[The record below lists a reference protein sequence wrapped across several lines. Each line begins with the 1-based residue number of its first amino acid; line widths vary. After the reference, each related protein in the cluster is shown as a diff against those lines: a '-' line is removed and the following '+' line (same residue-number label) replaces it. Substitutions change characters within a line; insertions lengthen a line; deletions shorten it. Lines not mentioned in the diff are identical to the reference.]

1 MAFTIDRVRR
11 ITSYA
16 AANKLATDNHGVAI
30 NTGDILYTIKDI
42 SNFSISN
49 SAETVDAVDGLGN
62 VIDTYLRSKTAEMS
76 GENAIFDMPLAA
88 TMAGTKV
95 TTDKSVDID
104 FHDVLTVAKGTT
116 TVELSKSPKKDCGPE
131 VIYVVNNDGTL
142 GEKLV
147 VGTGFTYTEAQPA
160 QEAVGTPGE
169 DGYQAA
175 VAAQKAKIELAEKF
189 TETVGG
195 KVEEVAKN
203 IFVPYTYTEAKATKF
218 ENFADAATIPS
229 RVVVEGLGRDVCDH
243 HQVYFYITAPYAELS
258 YDGEFGFATDS
269 TYSFTLN
276 CKKPYCSE
284 DGLYA
289 VIVVDAE

>member
-16 AANKLATDNHGVAI
+16 ASNKLAADNHGVAI
-30 NTGDILYTIKDI
+30 DIGDILYTIKDV

-76 GENAIFDMPLAA
+76 GENAIFDLPLAA
-88 TMAGTKV
+88 AMAGTKV
-95 TTDKSVDID
+95 STGSVDIN
-104 FHDVLTVAKGTT
+104 FHDILTVNKGATE
-116 TVELSKSPKKDCGPE
+116 VSLSKTPKEGGEP
-131 VIYVVNNDGTL
+131 VVVYTVSKDGTL
-142 GEKLV
+142 KDKIV
-147 VGTGFTYTEAQPA
+147 VGDEGTASYADGKITFNEALSA
-160 QEAVGTPGE
+160 DENVN
-169 DGYQAA
+169 
-175 VAAQKAKIELAEKF
+175 V
-189 TETVGG
+189 
-195 KVEEVAKN
+195 
-203 IFVPYTYTEAKATKF
+203 FVPYTYTEDNATKF

-269 TYSFTLN
+269 TYNFTLN
-276 CKKPYCSE
+276 CKKPYCDDNS
-284 DGLYA
+284 GLYA

>member
-16 AANKLATDNHGVAI
+16 ASNKLAADNHGVGI
-30 NTGDILYTIKDI
+30 NIGDILYTIKDV

-95 TTDKSVDID
+95 TKGAVSID
-104 FHDVLTVAKGTT
+104 FHDVLACEADGTT
-116 TVELSKSPKKDCGPE
+116 VKLNKTPKTGGEPTVVYS
-131 VIYVVNNDGTL
+131 VNNDGTL
-142 GEKLV
+142 KDQITIGE
-147 VGTGFTYTEAQPA
+147 
-160 QEAVGTPGE
+160 
-169 DGYQAA
+169 
-175 VAAQKAKIELAEKF
+175 
-189 TETVGG
+189 
-195 KVEEVAKN
+195 EEVDGATYSEGVITFNETTLAKFVDKDGKRVKTN
-203 IFVPYTYTEAKATKF
+203 IFVPYTYEEANATKF

-269 TYSFTLN
+269 TYNFTLN

-289 VIVVDAE
+289 VIVVDAQ

>member
-16 AANKLATDNHGVAI
+16 ASNKLAQDNHGIAI
-30 NTGDILYTIKDI
+30 DIGDILYTIKDI

-62 VIDTYLRSKTAEMS
+62 VIDTYLRSKSAEMS
-76 GENAIFDMPLAA
+76 GENAIFDLPLAA
-88 TMAGTKV
+88 AMAGTKV
-95 TTDKSVDID
+95 TNGSVDIQ
-104 FHDVLTVAKGTT
+104 FHDVLKVPAGATEVT
-116 TVELSKSPKKDCGPE
+116 LSKTPKTGGEPE
-131 VIYVVNNDGTL
+131 VVYTVNADGTL
-142 GEKLV
+142 DKKLV
-147 VGTGFTYTEAQPA
+147 VG
-160 QEAVGTPGE
+160 V
-169 DGYQAA
+169 DGDASYA
-175 VAAQKAKIELAEKF
+175 
-189 TETVGG
+189 GG
-195 KVEEVAKN
+195 KITFDAALSPDAEVS
-203 IFVPYTYTEAKATKF
+203 IFVPYTYTEENATKF

-229 RVVVEGLGRDVCDH
+229 RIVVEGLGRDVCDH
-243 HQVYFYITAPYAELS
+243 HQVYFYVTAPYAELS

-269 TYSFTLN
+269 TYNFTLN

>member
-16 AANKLATDNHGVAI
+16 ASNKLAADNHGVAI
-30 NTGDILYTIKDI
+30 DIGDILYTIKDV
-42 SNFSISN
+42 SNFSINN
-49 SAETVDAVDGLGN
+49 SAETADAVDGLGN

-88 TMAGTKV
+88 TMAGTRV
-95 TTDKSVDID
+95 STGAVDID
-104 FHDVLTVAKGTT
+104 FHDVLACEANGNTVKLTKTPKEGGEP
-116 TVELSKSPKKDCGPE
+116 TV
-131 VIYVVNNDGTL
+131 VYTVNGDGTL
-142 GEKLV
+142 KDQITIGE
-147 VGTGFTYTEAQPA
+147 
-160 QEAVGTPGE
+160 E
-169 DGYQAA
+169 DGDGATYADGTITFSEATAA
-175 VAAQKAKIELAEKF
+175 TFVDKD
-189 TETVGG
+189 G
-195 KVEEVAKN
+195 KRVKTN
-203 IFVPYTYTEAKATKF
+203 IFVPYVYTEAKATKF

-243 HQVYFYITAPYAELS
+243 HQVYFYIIAAYAELA
-258 YDGEFGFATDS
+258 YDNEFGFATDS
-269 TYSFTLN
+269 TYNFTIN

>member
-16 AANKLATDNHGVAI
+16 ASNKLEADNHGVAVNI
-30 NTGDILYTIKDI
+30 GDILYTIKDV

-88 TMAGTKV
+88 AMAGTKV
-95 TTDKSVDID
+95 STGAVDIN
-104 FHDVLTVAKGTT
+104 FHDVLKVAKGATEIT
-116 TVELSKSPKKDCGPE
+116 LTKTPKVGGEPVVVYTVNG
-131 VIYVVNNDGTL
+131 DGTL
-142 GEKLV
+142 K
-147 VGTGFTYTEAQPA
+147 
-160 QEAVGTPGE
+160 
-169 DGYQAA
+169 D
-175 VAAQKAKIELAEKF
+175 KIE
-189 TETVGG
+189 VGVDADAAYADG
-195 KVEEVAKN
+195 KVTFTTSPAVDADIN
-203 IFVPYTYTEAKATKF
+203 VFVPYTYTEEKATKF

-229 RVVVEGLGRDVCDH
+229 RIVVEGLGRDVCDH
-243 HQVYFYITAPYAELS
+243 HQVYFYITAPYVELS

-269 TYSFTLN
+269 TYNFTLN
-276 CKKPYCSE
+276 CKKPYCENS
-284 DGLYA
+284 GLYA

>member
-11 ITSYA
+11 ITAYA
-16 AANKLATDNHGVAI
+16 ASNKLEQDNHGVAI
-30 NTGDILYTIKDI
+30 NIGDILYTLKDV

-49 SAETVDAVDGLGN
+49 SAETADAVDGLGN

-76 GENAIFDMPLAA
+76 GENAIFDFPLAA
-88 TMAGTKV
+88 AMAGTKV
-95 TTDKSVDID
+95 STGAVDID
-104 FHDVLTVAKGTT
+104 FHDVLACEATSDTVTLTKTPKEGGEP
-116 TVELSKSPKKDCGPE
+116 TV
-131 VIYVVNNDGTL
+131 VYTVNNDGTL
-142 GEKLV
+142 KNQITIGV
-147 VGTGFTYTEAQPA
+147 DAGATYN
-160 QEAVGTPGE
+160 
-169 DGYQAA
+169 DG
-175 VAAQKAKIELAEKF
+175 VIKF
-189 TETVGG
+189 SEETVATFVDKDG
-195 KVEEVAKN
+195 KRVKTN

-218 ENFADAATIPS
+218 ENYADAATIPS

-269 TYSFTLN
+269 TYNFTFN

>member
-1 MAFTIDRVRR
+1 LEENIMAFTIDRVRR

-16 AANKLATDNHGVAI
+16 AANKLADDNHGVAVNI
-30 NTGDILYTIKDI
+30 GDILYTIKDV

-76 GENAIFDMPLAA
+76 GENAIFDLPLAA

-95 TTDKSVDID
+95 AAGEVDIN
-104 FHDVLTVAKGTT
+104 FHDVLTVAKGATEVT
-116 TVELSKSPKKDCGPE
+116 LSKTPKAGLEPT
-131 VIYVVNNDGTL
+131 VVYVVNGDGTL
-142 GEKLV
+142 GEKLEAT
-147 VGTGFTYTEAQPA
+147 TGFNYA
-160 QEAVGTPGE
+160 
-169 DGYQAA
+169 D
-175 VAAQKAKIELAEKF
+175 
-189 TETVGG
+189 G
-195 KVEEVAKN
+195 KVTLVNKIVDKDGNEVAGN
-203 IFVPYTYTEAKATKF
+203 IFVPYTYTEAGATKF

-258 YDGEFGFATDS
+258 YDNEFGFATDS

>member
-1 MAFTIDRVRR
+1 MAFTIDKVRR

-16 AANKLATDNHGVAI
+16 ASNKLAKDNHGVAI
-30 NTGDILYTIKDI
+30 DIGDILYTIKDI

-76 GENAIFDMPLAA
+76 GENAIFDLPLAA

-95 TTDKSVDID
+95 SSGSVDID
-104 FHDVLTVAKGTT
+104 FHDILTVPAGATEVT
-116 TVELSKSPKKDCGPE
+116 LSKTPKAGGEPTM
-131 VIYVVNNDGTL
+131 VYTVNKDGTL
-142 GEKLV
+142 NEKID
-147 VGTGFTYTEAQPA
+147 VGASEGATYAE
-160 QEAVGTPGE
+160 G
-169 DGYQAA
+169 
-175 VAAQKAKIELAEKF
+175 KITFRSAPS
-189 TETVGG
+189 
-195 KVEEVAKN
+195 ADADID
-203 IFVPYTYTEAKATKF
+203 IFVPYTYTEDNATKF
-218 ENFADAATIPS
+218 ENFSDAATIPS

-243 HQVYFYITAPYAELS
+243 HQIYFYITAPYAELS

-276 CKKPYCSE
+276 CKKPYCQ
-284 DGLYA
+284 DDAGLYA

>member
-16 AANKLATDNHGVAI
+16 ASNKLEQDNHGVAI
-30 NTGDILYTIKDI
+30 NIGDILYTIKDV

-95 TTDKSVDID
+95 TNGTVAID
-104 FHDVLTVAKGTT
+104 FHDVLACEADGNTVTLTKTPKEGGEP
-116 TVELSKSPKKDCGPE
+116 TVVYS
-131 VIYVVNNDGTL
+131 VNNDGTL
-142 GEKLV
+142 KEQIV
-147 VGTGFTYTEAQPA
+147 VGEGATYADGVITFD
-160 QEAVGTPGE
+160 E
-169 DGYQAA
+169 D
-175 VAAQKAKIELAEKF
+175 VAAKF
-189 TETVGG
+189 VDKDG
-195 KVEEVAKN
+195 KRVKTN
-203 IFVPYTYTEAKATKF
+203 IFVPYTYEESKATKF

-229 RVVVEGLGRDVCDH
+229 RIVVEGLGRDVCDH

-269 TYSFTLN
+269 TYNFTLN

>member
-11 ITSYA
+11 ITAYA
-16 AANKLATDNHGVAI
+16 AADKLAKDNHGVAVNI
-30 NTGDILYTIKDI
+30 DDILYTIKDV

-76 GENAIFDMPLAA
+76 GENAIFDLPLAA

-95 TTDKSVDID
+95 TTGEVDVD
-104 FHDVLTVAKGTT
+104 FHDVLAVAAGATEVKLSKTPKADFEPTVA
-116 TVELSKSPKKDCGPE
+116 
-131 VIYVVNNDGTL
+131 YVVNRDGTL
-142 GEKLV
+142 GEKLEPT
-147 VGTGFTYTEAQPA
+147 TGFNYDTDAQTITL
-160 QEAVGTPGE
+160 VNKIVDK
-169 DGYQAA
+169 DGKEIA
-175 VAAQKAKIELAEKF
+175 
-189 TETVGG
+189 G
-195 KVEEVAKN
+195 N
-203 IFVPYTYTEAKATKF
+203 IFVPYRYTEAEATKF

-269 TYSFTLN
+269 TYNFTLN
-276 CKKPYCSE
+276 CKKPYCE
-284 DGLYA
+284 ETGLYA